1 MEDEWIFLG
10 DGIGGRSDTDSASSD
25 DDSGFTIVLR
35 RRRGGDRCSVVV
47 SDADDA
53 PAQPRVAPAAVPQPT
68 PPGLSSHIFDM
79 LLPRERTI
87 DDAPAPQPRVA
98 PVALPQPTPPG
109 LSSHIC
115 DMLLP
120 RERTIDDEEG
130 ACGADMDDYEDESE
144 HGYMDYEAE
153 IGMLLPRE
161 RAIDGSD
168 GEEEAATAA
177 ACGYNAEPSD
187 GTRQPEFAGRAR
199 GYDYDDVDTDSD
211 KEDQGDDYEV
221 AAHVNGT
228 SLLYGWPRATSGVES
243 QRWRI
248 ASQRQAERLA
258 LWENFELWVL
268 DDLLRQL
275 TAEAFELCLHAAAHG
290 GPAAERCACAR
301 TGEALLTLRHW
312 ERALAIEEVRRR
324 EAAQQELDRAL
335 ARAAAAADM
344 ALELALHSCPT
355 AKPVVDREESSVWSV
370 IESPLVSDRSLG
382 RPSRIQLIVGLKLLG

>member
-53 PAQPRVAPAAVPQPT
+53 PAQPRVAPAAV
-68 PPGLSSHIFDM
+68 
-79 LLPRERTI
+79 
-87 DDAPAPQPRVA
+87 
-98 PVALPQPTPPG
+98 PQPTPPG